1 MIVICRLLMRESSQ
15 RLPGGV
21 APRLRRTDTTLNL
34 CECPLH
40 RGARQIK
47 FGGKLG
53 KGCVWRPKSCSGN
66 PLVHAIG
73 LQKIILQRRG
83 AGARLSHPSVHRP
96 REVRSLGIHTAIQT
110 SSHLAA
116 DAAGFEL
123 SHGSRCA
130 KSAQQNDE
138 LLATLPYQEPLAAS
152 LSPMTSK
159 LITRSELGEMR
170 RLLRRNIDLKMHRPR
185 SEGE

>member
-1 MIVICRLLMRESSQ
+1 VYATGQ
-15 RLPGGV
+15 
-21 APRLRRTDTTLNL
+21 
-34 CECPLH
+34 
-40 RGARQIK
+40 
-47 FGGKLG
+47 
-53 KGCVWRPKSCSGN
+53 
-66 PLVHAIG
+66 
-73 LQKIILQRRG
+73 QKILLQRQG
-83 AGARLSHPSVHRP
+83 AGVRLTHPSVHCP
-96 REVRSLGIHTAIQT
+96 REVRSLGIHTSIQA

-123 SHGSRCA
+123 SHGGRCT

-138 LLATLPYQEPLAAS
+138 ILATLPYQEPLAAP

-159 LITRSELGEMR
+159 LIQRSKLGEMR